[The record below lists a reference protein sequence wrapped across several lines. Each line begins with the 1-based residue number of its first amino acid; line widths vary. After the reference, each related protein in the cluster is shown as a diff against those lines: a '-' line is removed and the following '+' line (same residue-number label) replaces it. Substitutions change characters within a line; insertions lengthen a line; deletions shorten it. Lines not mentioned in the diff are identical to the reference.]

1 MNICTV
7 ISNIALTH
15 NTYLLQTTK
24 NIEFTAGQFVA
35 IGLGKPEQDRLYSI
49 ASGQDEPTLTFLYE
63 VVPGGV
69 LTNQLCRLRKGDQI
83 TVSQAMGSF
92 LPTHKKAFWIATGT
106 GIAPFI
112 AMLKSDYGGNKTLLQ
127 GARSPDGFFF
137 HNQFT
142 AQMGDRYH
150 RFCTTQSGDGIIFGR
165 ITHYLEQE
173 KNLEPDILY
182 YLCGNNQMVIDV
194 REILLRKGVPYENI
208 RAEIYF

>member
-112 AMLKSDYGGNKTLLQ
+112 AMLKSDYGGQ
-127 GARSPDGFFF
+127 
-137 HNQFT
+137 
-142 AQMGDRYH
+142 
-150 RFCTTQSGDGIIFGR
+150 
-165 ITHYLEQE
+165 
-173 KNLEPDILY
+173 
-182 YLCGNNQMVIDV
+182 
-194 REILLRKGVPYENI
+194 
-208 RAEIYF
+208 